1 VGWGAGS
8 LTFRKTVLQIG
19 YMIPRFIGMILDGSD
34 GGQWRLVFIE
44 GVILV
49 ITIAL
54 MVYRRRQL
62 AEEADVETGAEEED

>member
-1 VGWGAGS
+1 MKDRCWAWPPFWFWVC
-8 LTFRKTVLQIG
+8 IG

-34 GGQWRLVFIE
+34 GGQWRLIFIE

-49 ITIAL
+49 ITVVL

-62 AEEADVETGAEEED
+62 ADTSEAEEEQ